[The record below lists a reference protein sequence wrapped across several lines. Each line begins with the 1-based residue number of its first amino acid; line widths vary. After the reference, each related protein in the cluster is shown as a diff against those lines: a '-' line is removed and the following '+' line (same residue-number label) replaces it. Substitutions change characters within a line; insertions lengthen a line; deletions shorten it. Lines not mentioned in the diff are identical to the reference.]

1 MLGEGNPGVATTLH
15 AALGQDDFATFIQE
29 KAVEAGV
36 DLKRITLPPPGEGEA
51 AAGTGV
57 CMVLSGWTDA
67 ARTCESPPSAARV
80 PVASVHPLGPAPPGH
95 SPPPPCP
102 ACCPS
107 VFSK

>member
-29 KAVEAGV
+29 KAVETGV

-67 ARTCESPPSAARV
+67 ARTCESPPSAAIM
-80 PVASVHPLGPAPPGH
+80 PVASVHPLGQRRRGTAPP
-95 SPPPPCP
+95 PPPPCP
-102 ACCPS
+102 AC
-107 VFSK
+107 